1 MAKDASI
8 QWLSCIIIQKLI
20 ILLKVKIK
28 VKWVYNLKE
37 LKRLNANSM

>member
-8 QWLSCIIIQKLI
+8 KWLSCIIIQKLI
-20 ILLKVKIK
+20 ILLKVKIE

>member
-8 QWLSCIIIQKLI
+8 QWLSYIIIQKLI
-20 ILLKVKIK
+20 ILLKVKIE

>member
-20 ILLKVKIK
+20 ILLKVKIE

-37 LKRLNANSM
+37 L

>member
-20 ILLKVKIK
+20 ILLKVKIE
-28 VKWVYNLKE
+28 VKWVYSLKE